1 MEERIFELKKKFL
14 HYAKKVDRVGI
25 DLLLKWLDESDFY
38 LAPASTSYHMAEEGG
53 LVEHSV
59 NVCETALKTN
69 LALGQPVD
77 DESVIISSLFHDLGK
92 HEYYGKKY
100 YIENILKSGKR
111 SVPKPYER
119 NKEVL
124 SIPHEVTGLQML
136 SKFIDL
142 TEEET
147 WAILHHNGM
156 YGDLRYSL
164 QGKESKLQII
174 LHFADMWASRVIE
187 K

>member
-1 MEERIFELKKKFL
+1 MEERIFELKKQYL
-14 HYAKKVDRVGI
+14 HYAKKVERPGMDK
-25 DLLLKWLDESDFY
+25 LLKWLDESDFY
-38 LAPASTSYHMAEEGG
+38 LQPASTSYHMSEEGG

-59 NVCETALKTN
+59 NVCEIALKTN

-77 DESVIISSLFHDLGK
+77 DESVIITSLLHDLGK
-92 HEYYGKKY
+92 HEYFGKKY
-100 YIENILKSGKR
+100 YKENILKSGKR

-124 SIPHEVTGLQML
+124 SIPHEIISLQVVN
-136 SKFIDL
+136 KFIEL

-147 WAILHHNGM
+147 WALLHHNGM
-156 YGDLRYSL
+156 YGDLKYSL
-164 QGKESKLQII
+164 QGKETPLQII

-187 K
+187 R